1 MQTVTEYDYLKTW
14 ALYAFCTALGGMV
27 AGAVAGGVLGAI
39 LGASGWSPKSVAIPT
54 ALAGF
59 IASLPVSFFFFRLF
73 VSRMLASK
81 APQSIAPSDVAAT

>member
-27 AGAVAGGVLGAI
+27 AGAVAGGIIGAI
-39 LGASGWSPKSVAIPT
+39 LGASGWPAKSVVIPT

-59 IASLPVSFFFFRLF
+59 IVSLPVSFFFFRFF

-81 APQSIAPSDVAAT
+81 VTQGLTSSNAAAT